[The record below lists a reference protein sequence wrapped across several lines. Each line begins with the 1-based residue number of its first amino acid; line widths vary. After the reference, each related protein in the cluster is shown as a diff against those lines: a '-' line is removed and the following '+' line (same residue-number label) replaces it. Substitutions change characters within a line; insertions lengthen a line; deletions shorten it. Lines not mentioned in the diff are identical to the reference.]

1 MTCASS
7 TGELRS
13 PGRAEARPTT
23 ASMGLGWGGVQPAAR
38 RSPLAFRA
46 AGNLACRRPFR
57 PPFPIRDEFLRL
69 RCGMPAKHEAGEM
82 PANWV
87 SGVFEGGL
95 KGRLQAR
102 LPATQ

>member
-1 MTCASS
+1 MPQKFVA
-7 TGELRS
+7 
-13 PGRAEARPTT
+13 
-23 ASMGLGWGGVQPAAR
+23 
-38 RSPLAFRA
+38 LAIRA

-69 RCGMPAKHEAGEM
+69 RCPMPAKHEAGEM

-87 SGVFEGGL
+87 SGLYGGGL

-102 LPATQ
+102 LPATRKGQIRGRYALAQ